1 MFRADSSSHY
11 PGVEYHHAEGGIRP
25 ARLDDLPSLLELER
39 HFPTDR
45 LSRRSLRRLVLQTQ
59 VGLFVYEENGVVIG
73 DIVVLYR
80 RNSTRAR
87 LYSLIVHPA
96 CQGRGIAT
104 ALLSAAERAAT
115 QRGCDVLSLEVQAD
129 NGAALRLYQKMGYTV
144 IARVE
149 NYYDDQSPALRLEKE
164 ADRSCQSCDVQGHT
178 NVARGRSRERP
189 LATFAESFAALFPV
203 QHKQ

>member
-1 MFRADSSSHY
+1 VLHADSLAFQAA
-11 PGVEYHHAEGGIRP
+11 VEIDHSEGGIRP

-45 LSRRSLRRLVLQTQ
+45 LSRRSLRRLILQTQ
-59 VGLFVYEENGVVIG
+59 AGLFVYEENGVAIG

-104 ALLSAAERAAT
+104 ALLSAAERSAT
-115 QRGCDVLSLEVQAD
+115 QRGCDVLSLEVRDD
-129 NGAALRLYQKMGYTV
+129 NAAALRLYQKMGYTV

-164 ADRSCQSCDVQGHT
+164 VGRSCAFFASLP
-178 NVARGRSRERP
+178 AALERP
-189 LATFAESFAALFPV
+189 GCTSCTPV
-203 QHKQ
+203 R